1 MASQYIP
8 GEAFLLRELL
18 SDAHSQI
25 RELKAQV
32 ERLTAALVARSLSDR
47 RCAVMPHVERRAG
60 DDRRRPSVWAFQSK
74 LNLHSLA
81 AYRVTPN
88 DPGRDR

>member
-1 MASQYIP
+1 MTFQYIP

-18 SDAHSQI
+18 SDAHRQI
-25 RELKAQV
+25 RELRAQV
-32 ERLTAALVARSLSDR
+32 DRLTAALVTRSLSDR
-47 RCAVMPHVERRAG
+47 RRAVMPHVERRVG

-81 AYRVTPN
+81 AYRITFG
-88 DPGRDR
+88 DSSRES